1 MNYSSLFTRDKTWS
15 IFSLFALL
23 ISGACSMG
31 RESLDTIGSLD
42 KCVSHQVQ
50 TKVGKICKFRI
61 PRERLKLSFGLT
73 TGLERVLKLLLT
85 DCFTKRGKLWFSI
98 FYLCVFS
105 FLGRNSI
112 NKLQLLPTFG
122 LRNRLRF
129 GLLLPW
135 RGSGLRAWPRVP
147 RLHELEQRV
156 SLLRDPGP
164 PPLHDRECP
173 QENGNV
179 LL

>member
-1 MNYSSLFTRDKTWS
+1 MIH
-15 IFSLFALL
+15 IFSPARF
-23 ISGACSMG
+23 S
-31 RESLDTIGSLD
+31 SLDTLLPNGPAPGVAGGHNRVTAHWSN
-42 KCVSHQVQ
+42 VSHPKCKQ
-50 TKVGKICKFRI
+50 KFGKIFKFRI
-61 PRERLKLSFGLT
+61 PGEELKLSFGLT

-135 RGSGLRAWPRVP
+135 RGSGLRPWPRVP
-147 RLHELEQRV
+147 RLHELQQRV
-156 SLLRDPGP
+156 RLLRDPGP